1 MGLHNQEDERQ
12 QSWKRQSESLS
23 EACYLEIVYE
33 FSRNK
38 VISVKFEPGP
48 VWKNSSILPDSC
60 MAAGRQHLLLP
71 PQRQYWLLLAR
82 DTSMFF
88 KTSPFSRDDTLVPYL
103 PFDNFH
109 RSLFQCEKLLLAE
122 AAQHHKGYSYSDLKN
137 ISQPCEPQ
145 SFPHII
151 CGPFPHSWCL
161 TLFLLTLAQQE
172 AQYNGLVVKQSLVTA
187 RYSQFPD
194 KA

>member
-1 MGLHNQEDERQ
+1 MSLVQFGRTELFCPIAAWQLVGNTYYCHLNTSTGCYWQE
-12 QSWKRQSESLS
+12 
-23 EACYLEIVYE
+23 
-33 FSRNK
+33 
-38 VISVKFEPGP
+38 
-48 VWKNSSILPDSC
+48 
-60 MAAGRQHLLLP
+60 
-71 PQRQYWLLLAR
+71 
-82 DTSMFF
+82 TSTFF
-88 KTSPFSRDDTLVPYL
+88 KMSPFSRDDTLVPYL